1 MSSQKGMTYYQ
12 DNACTDTKDKTV
24 RIVNMLLIT
33 CNPRS
38 GLNVKDY
45 ILDRIVLLHSAV
57 EWQSYGSWEGIIP
70 MTIEVILVDDPL
82 LIDGRQ

>member
-1 MSSQKGMTYYQ
+1 MYYCQ
-12 DNACTDTKDKTV
+12 WYCFNENVTV

-33 CNPRS
+33 RNPRS
-38 GLNVKDY
+38 GPNVKDY

-70 MTIEVILVDDPL
+70 MTIGVILVDDPL
-82 LIDGRQ
+82 LIDGSLLYQ